1 MKQQGDATLKTT
13 MVVSYIGWLVVLFF
27 SGNAIAESTTDQQYQ
42 AAMSPPGT
50 VGWGPRYATP
60 GVVLTLREIFNSRG
74 SRVAGYKLEA
84 SGFPIDKIYNLWM
97 HSLGKVMDGDDASL
111 YRIEDAP
118 APPYEY
124 HINAW
129 GKLIPANE
137 FTILLDVYKF
147 AKFTD
152 GEWFG
157 IALISTDR
165 SVKGYAE
172 VIPRPIEATK
182 GTCRI
187 WLKRVTL
194 HSYLVSGE
202 GFEPGEEV
210 TAISRFRPSLLS
222 RSKTIESKHTVLSDG
237 HLPTIVI
244 RLTAEGKRYG
254 KASYTVIG
262 KSCNLTVRYRKEPAG
277 QRAFATHD
285 PGNAEREPQAS
296 VIPARNRRQINYVEL
311 IERHRRQRNH
321 TDLMQQ
327 LEGGRSDLGQSKDT
341 PHMTEKD
348 INASIKRLENQNCCK

>member
-237 HLPTIVI
+237 HHRRSSSASLRKARGMVKPATQSLESPVI
-244 RLTAEGKRYG
+244 
-254 KASYTVIG
+254 SQCVIG
-262 KSCNLTVRYRKEPAG
+262 KN
-277 QRAFATHD
+277 Q
-285 PGNAEREPQAS
+285 
-296 VIPARNRRQINYVEL
+296 PAR
-311 IERHRRQRNH
+311 ERLPLTIQETQKGSLRH
-321 TDLMQQ
+321 
-327 LEGGRSDLGQSKDT
+327 QSSPRETGAKST
-341 PHMTEKD
+341 T
-348 INASIKRLENQNCCK
+348 